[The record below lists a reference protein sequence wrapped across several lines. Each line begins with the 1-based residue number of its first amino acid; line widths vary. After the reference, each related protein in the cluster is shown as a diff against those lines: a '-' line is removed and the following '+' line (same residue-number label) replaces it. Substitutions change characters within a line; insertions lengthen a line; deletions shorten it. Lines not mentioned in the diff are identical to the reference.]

1 MFGKPPSQSPTAGP
15 AIGDAASAGPAGPG
29 ARRMIFEEMS
39 SVAAEQM
46 PYSRRRIFSLKEHFA
61 FMPAR
66 RMRLSVQR
74 AELSSSKLFR
84 VESTGHQIGL
94 VESEHTTLLL
104 PRRGT
109 IEVRTARS
117 SFVARPGETLLF
129 SPNRRL
135 TTVVP
140 DRSGIYECDVVLIP
154 TASADGER
162 RGRLQPHA
170 SELAF
175 AGYPAARQD
184 AALRDYVRYLFSEGA
199 RPGSP
204 LANSSLREAAEVLVK
219 ELASELIDRLDDGG
233 RMRLRASPQ
242 EARLVGLAEEFMRA
256 HLDRP
261 LSVAQV
267 AAQLGVSLR
276 RLQYAFQHV
285 RQASARTIPA
295 ELRLERARQQLADP
309 ADGRT
314 VAQIAL
320 DCGIAHFGRFAT
332 AYAARYG
339 ELPSV
344 TRQHALRR

>member
-1 MFGKPPSQSPTAGP
+1 
-15 AIGDAASAGPAGPG
+15 
-29 ARRMIFEEMS
+29 MIFEQLS
-39 SVAAEQM
+39 SVVAEQL
-46 PYSRRRIFSLKEHFA
+46 PYARRAMFPREEHFT

-66 RMRLSVQR
+66 QMRLSVQR
-74 AELSSSKLFR
+74 AELPGSTLFR
-84 VESTGHQIGL
+84 VHSSGHQIGL
-94 VESEHTTLLL
+94 VEPEHTTFLL

-129 SPNRRL
+129 APNKRV

-140 DRSGIYECDVVLIP
+140 DRFGIYECDVVLIP
-154 TASADGER
+154 TRAADGEPQ
-162 RGRLQPHA
+162 GRLRPHA

-175 AGYPAARQD
+175 AGHPASRPD

-204 LANSSLREAAEVLVK
+204 LANERLREAAEVLVR
-219 ELASELIDRLDDGG
+219 ELASELIDRLDDDATI
-233 RMRLRASPQ
+233 RLRGSPQ
-242 EARLVGLAEEFMRA
+242 EARLVRSAEVFMRA

-261 LSVAQV
+261 LSVAEV

-285 RQASARTIPA
+285 RQASARAILG
-295 ELRLERARQQLADP
+295 ELRLERARQLLADP
-309 ADGRT
+309 AESRT

-320 DCGIAHFGRFAT
+320 DCGIAHFGRFAA

-339 ELPSV
+339 ELPSI
-344 TRQHALRR
+344 TRQRAIHR